1 MDTRRNRKYTEQFKL
16 EALELFKRSGRSSSE
31 IERELGITRGLLL
44 KWRTRYQILEN
55 EKQEVRLGPSDFEG
69 AKAEIRHLQRRLAE
83 VEEEKEILK
92 KAVAIFSRISG

>member
-44 KWRTRYQILEN
+44 KWRSRYQILEN
-55 EKQEVRLGPSDFEG
+55 EKQEVKLGPSDFEE
-69 AKAEIRHLQRRLAE
+69 AKVEIRHLQRRLAE

-92 KAVAIFSRISG
+92 KAVAIFSRRSG